1 MQPQRV
7 LELHVVY
14 APSRSRTDR
23 NAPVKGGTQ
32 DIAQKKKSTQA
43 AGDVFYQQLVR
54 DVREQE
60 FGRVSSFAF
69 ELESKSGET
78 VTEPGLSDSQPSQ
91 IPWTLQFYDVPEPGK
106 RTVVSRAYSI
116 TEITGGDAHRYVTKY
131 MLEGQRLVYKN
142 VVVLL
147 HQILRFPTEHDTD
160 EAMNTQLP
168 TYTSLRPLDEA
179 ESYVLQA
186 SVRILDGSKPENLAT
201 GTEELLAFKELMK
214 GAVDLSV
221 VDRLSLDTRDSTLIS
236 PASGKKFGR
245 DALDWKWWHSSVPGT
260 IKSLARDG
268 HLIVVM
274 SSQGGISL
282 RGDSKTLKMDQ
293 KRLSDFKGK
302 VAAVLAQL
310 DIPITV
316 YAATGKDQYRKPRTG
331 VWQQLIKDYEVESA
345 DSVDLENSVFVGDAA
360 GRPGSMNNGAAKD
373 HSCSDRLANCKGQ
386 NDQQLIRRRDFAS
399 NVGIDFKT
407 PEEFFLGEQPKP
419 FVRLFDPAKYLD
431 KATTRLT
438 DAAPLTFARSNPLDL
453 VLFCGSPGAGK
464 STLYWQHLKPLGYER
479 VNQDILKTRD
489 RCMKNAIELIS
500 NGSPVVV
507 DNTNADPDT
516 RSQWIN
522 LAKRLDVPIRCILFT
537 ASPRLCEHNDT
548 VRALNVTLM
557 NPEKRTLLPKIAFA
571 GFLSRYR
578 EPTLQ
583 EGFQDIT
590 KVDFK

>member
-1 MQPQRV
+1 M
-7 LELHVVY
+7 
-14 APSRSRTDR
+14 
-23 NAPVKGGTQ
+23 
-32 DIAQKKKSTQA
+32 
-43 AGDVFYQQLVR
+43 
-54 DVREQE
+54 
-60 FGRVSSFAF
+60 
-69 ELESKSGET
+69 
-78 VTEPGLSDSQPSQ
+78 
-91 IPWTLQFYDVPEPGK
+91 
-106 RTVVSRAYSI
+106 
-116 TEITGGDAHRYVTKY
+116 
-131 MLEGQRLVYKN
+131 
-142 VVVLL
+142 
-147 HQILRFPTEHDTD
+147 
-160 EAMNTQLP
+160 
-168 TYTSLRPLDEA
+168 TSLRGLKRQMSTHEGSVSPPPVKRKVESTTTKSAVASFFTPASKKVPEKISWRVVNETLLVARYGSPNPSSSQARQRVVGLD
-179 ESYVLQA
+179 
-186 SVRILDGSKPENLAT
+186 
-201 GTEELLAFKELMK
+201 F
-214 GAVDLSV
+214 
-221 VDRLSLDTRDSTLIS
+221 DSTLIS

-274 SSQGGISL
+274 SNQGGISL
-282 RGDSKTLKMDQ
+282 NGGSKTLKMDQ

-316 YAATGKDQYRKPRTG
+316 YAATGRDQYRKPRTG
-331 VWQQLIKDYEVESA
+331 MWQQLIKDYEVEPA

-360 GRPGSMNNGAAKD
+360 GRLGSMNNGAAKD
-373 HSCSDRLANCKGQ
+373 HSCSD
-386 NDQQLIRRRDFAS
+386 RDFAS

-419 FVRLFDPAKYLD
+419 FVRLFDPAKYLVE
-431 KATTRLT
+431 ATTMLT
-438 DAAPLTFARSNPLDL
+438 DAASLRFARLNPLDL

-479 VNQDILKTRD
+479 VNQDVLKTRD
-489 RCMKNAIELIS
+489 RCMKNAVELIS

-537 ASPRLCEHNDT
+537 ADPRLCEHNDT

-578 EPTLQ
+578 EPSLQ

-590 KVDFK
+590 KVDFKFEGSEEQQKVWRKFWI